1 MIMELKRIGQ
11 ETICEKV
18 IDYLQTIII
27 NKTLEPG
34 AKLPQEISLAAQLGV
49 GRGTIRE
56 ALRALLHLGYVE
68 RRGKSIYVVDVQE
81 DIDPKMGMP
90 KTILRYRNAIEMME
104 IRKII
109 EPEVAALVVKKADK
123 ASIKAIEDEFASME
137 ANEDLNSFIEHDTR
151 FHASMFRAIKN
162 RALEAMMKNVYSLMF
177 DTISLMLREGEIM
190 PRSMEYHRKIL
201 GAIKE
206 GDVDLARTYM
216 LHHILDIEQEMYKII
231 LSRKPRKRI

>member
-1 MIMELKRIGQ
+1 MVMELKRIGQ
-11 ETICEKV
+11 ETMCEKV

-34 AKLPQEISLAAQLGV
+34 TKLPQEVSLAAQLGV

-56 ALRALLHLGYVE
+56 ALRALLYLGYVE

-81 DIDPKMGMP
+81 DMNPKIELP
-90 KTILRYRNAIEMME
+90 KNILQYRNAIEMME

-123 ASIKAIEDEFASME
+123 SSLEIIENEFLLME
-137 ANEDLNSFIEHDTR
+137 TNEDLNSFIEHDTR
-151 FHASMFRAIKN
+151 FHASMFRAIRN
-162 RALEAMMKNVYSLMF
+162 RALEVMMKNVYDLMF
-177 DTISLMLREGEIM
+177 DTISLMLREGTIM

-206 GDVDLARTYM
+206 GDADLSRTYM

-231 LSRKPRKRI
+231 LSRKPRK

>member
-1 MIMELKRIGQ
+1 MELKRIGQ
-11 ETICEKV
+11 ETMCEKV

-34 AKLPQEISLAAQLGV
+34 TKLPQEVSLAAQLGV

-56 ALRALLHLGYVE
+56 ALRALLYLGYVE

-81 DIDPKMGMP
+81 DMNPKIELP
-90 KTILRYRNAIEMME
+90 KNILQYRNAIEMME

-123 ASIKAIEDEFASME
+123 SSLEIIENEFLLME
-137 ANEDLNSFIEHDTR
+137 TNEDLNSFIEHDTR
-151 FHASMFRAIKN
+151 FHASMFRAIRN
-162 RALEAMMKNVYSLMF
+162 RALEVMMKNVYDLMF
-177 DTISLMLREGEIM
+177 DTISLMLREGTIM

-206 GDVDLARTYM
+206 GDADLSRTYM

-231 LSRKPRKRI
+231 LSRKPRK

>member
-1 MIMELKRIGQ
+1 MELKRIGQ
-11 ETICEKV
+11 ETMCEKV

-34 AKLPQEISLAAQLGV
+34 TKLPQEISLAAQLGV

-56 ALRALLHLGYVE
+56 ALKALLYLGYVE
-68 RRGKSIYVVDVQE
+68 RRGKSIYVVDVRE
-81 DIDPKMGMP
+81 DMSPKIELP
-90 KTILRYRNAIEMME
+90 KNILQYRNAIEMME

-123 ASIKAIEDEFASME
+123 SSLQIIENEFQFME
-137 ANEDLNSFIEHDTR
+137 TNEDLNSFIEHDTR

-162 RALEAMMKNVYSLMF
+162 RALEVMMKNVYDLMF
-177 DTISLMLREGEIM
+177 DTISLMLREGTIM

-206 GDVDLARTYM
+206 GDADLARTYM